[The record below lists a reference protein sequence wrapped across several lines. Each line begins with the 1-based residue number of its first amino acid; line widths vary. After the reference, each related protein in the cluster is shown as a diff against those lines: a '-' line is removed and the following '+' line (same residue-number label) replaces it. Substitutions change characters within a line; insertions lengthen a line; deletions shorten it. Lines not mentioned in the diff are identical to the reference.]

1 MAISQQQLG
10 ECVMRATLL
19 FAAALVSLG
28 LSQATAQPAM
38 QNMDPLITTK
48 VSYDDLNCA
57 ARYTLA
63 AFAIHELDST
73 AAAYYADR
81 ASAAGQRYMAL
92 HPGESQQSYVA
103 RVTANAQGLQQR
115 LTTNAI
121 TPESLVADIKRCDQD
136 SDTRIV
142 T

>member
-19 FAAALVSLG
+19 LAAAVVTLG
-28 LSQATAQPAM
+28 LNQAIAQPTM
-38 QNMDPLITTK
+38 RSMDPLVTTK

-63 AFAIHELDST
+63 AFAIHDLDST

-81 ASAAGQRYMAL
+81 ASAAGQRYLAT

-103 RVTANAQGLQQR
+103 QVTANAQGLQQR